1 MPTSQVSSNLSAP
14 SKALIPA
21 TVVINLRSL
30 SASTLDRQ
38 DVRSADRVRLNLDVL
53 LRNEDG
59 YAIHRETGE
68 LHRFDRTEG
77 GWQFKTE
84 LEAPEVAN
92 QVWESHR
99 LAELKSKE
107 DEEWKAKATT
117 ALKEV
122 LGMVDGKLN
131 AKIEAFESAFKRI
144 EEAQKTDP
152 TIYPFARQ
160 RRA

>member
-1 MPTSQVSSNLSAP
+1 MKMAMQ
-14 SKALIPA
+14 
-21 TVVINLRSL
+21 
-30 SASTLDRQ
+30 STE
-38 DVRSADRVRLNLDVL
+38 RLEN
-53 LRNEDG
+53 
-59 YAIHRETGE
+59 
-68 LHRFDRTEG
+68 HRFERTTG
-77 GWQFKTE
+77 GWQFKAE

-131 AKIEAFESAFKRI
+131 AKMEAFESAFKRI